1 MYLQNIVCVAP
12 VLHSQIVRTN
22 IVANIDTHTHKQ
34 TNTQGEN
41 IITSLTRVINIITS
55 LTRVI
60 NMNTAVL
67 HHLDSV
73 FLIESQLNEAFNID
87 ISTLCSMVPPYKRQR
102 SVSTLDQVMDW
113 CLTAPSH
120 YLSQCWLFILCSVTF
135 TIEQFHQKCSWRW
148 SHNGHRGVS
157 NHQPHDCLLNRLFRR
172 RSMKTS
178 NLRVTGHCAGNSPG
192 PVNSPH
198 KGPVTRKMFPF
209 DDVIMKSLP
218 HLLEANE

>member
-22 IVANIDTHTHKQ
+22 ILANIDTHTHKQ

-73 FLIESQLNEAFNID
+73 FLIESQLNKAFNID

-148 SHNGHRGVS
+148 RHIGHRGVS
-157 NHQPHDCLLNRLFRR
+157 FTSLTIVYSTDYSDADQRKHQI
-172 RSMKTS
+172 S
-178 NLRVTGHCAGNSPG
+178 ASPAIVRG
-192 PVNSPH
+192 IHRDRWIPRT
-198 KGPVTRKMFPF
+198 KGQ
-209 DDVIMKSLP
+209 
-218 HLLEANE
+218 